1 MPFTYDYPHPAVAA
15 DIAVFTLRR
24 GALNVL
30 LIERGEPPHK
40 GAWAL
45 PGGFLQPDE
54 ELDDCARRE
63 LLEETGVDAELLLHF
78 GNFSAPH
85 RDPRERVISVAY
97 LALLPSDEL
106 RLEASTDAAQA
117 RWFPVDDLPP
127 LAFDH
132 DEILG
137 RALGALSSQARRI
150 SPLFALLPGRFT
162 LSQLQGAYEA
172 VIGEDVE
179 KRNFRKMVSALECVR
194 ETDDFAHGAHRPARL
209 YEPAAA
215 WINPGRDTGRTSAT
229 PPPGARS

>member
-1 MPFTYDYPHPAVAA
+1 MAYTYEYPHPAVAT

-30 LIERGEPPHK
+30 LIERGAEPYR

-54 ELDDCARRE
+54 ELDQCARRE
-63 LLEETGVDAELLLHF
+63 LLEETGVDADLLLHF
-78 GNFSAPH
+78 ANFSAPE

-117 RWFPVDDLPP
+117 RWFAVDSLPL

-132 DEILG
+132 GEILR
-137 RALGALSSQARRI
+137 RALEVLGARARQV
-150 SPLFALLPGRFT
+150 SPLFALLPARFT
-162 LSQLQGAYEA
+162 LSQLQSAYEA
-172 VIGEDVE
+172 VTGEDAE
-179 KRNFRKMVSALECVR
+179 KRNFRKMVATLGCVR
-194 ETDDFAHGAHRPARL
+194 ETEDFAHGAHRPARL
-209 YEPAAA
+209 YEAAA
-215 WINPGRDTGRTSAT
+215 
-229 PPPGARS
+229 

>member
-1 MPFTYDYPHPAVAA
+1 MAFTYDYPHPAVAT

-30 LIERGEPPHK
+30 LIERGAEPFL

-54 ELDDCARRE
+54 ELDQCARRE
-63 LLEETGVDAELLLHF
+63 LLEETGVDADLLLHF
-78 GNFSAPH
+78 DNFSAPR

-106 RLEASTDAAQA
+106 RLEANTDAAQA
-117 RWFPVDDLPP
+117 RWFPVRDLPK

-132 DEILG
+132 ATILR
-137 RALGALSSQARRI
+137 RALEVLGARARRI
-150 SPLFALLPGRFT
+150 SPLFALLPARFT

-172 VIGEDVE
+172 VTGEEAE
-179 KRNFRKMVSALECVR
+179 KRNFRKMVSGIGCVR

-209 YEPAAA
+209 YEAQ
-215 WINPGRDTGRTSAT
+215 S
-229 PPPGARS
+229 

>member
-1 MPFTYDYPHPAVAA
+1 MTFTYDYPHPAVAT

-30 LIERGEPPHK
+30 LIERGGEPYL

-54 ELDDCARRE
+54 ELDQCARRE
-63 LLEETGVDAELLLHF
+63 LLEETGVDADLLLHF
-78 GNFSAPH
+78 DNFSAPD

-117 RWFPVDDLPP
+117 QWFPVGDLPK

-132 DEILG
+132 AEILQ
-137 RALGALSSQARRI
+137 RALQVLGSRARQI
-150 SPLFALLPGRFT
+150 SPLFALLPARFT

-172 VIGEDVE
+172 VTGEDAE
-179 KRNFRKMVSALECVR
+179 KRNFRKMVATLGCVR
-194 ETDDFAHGAHRPARL
+194 ETEDFAHGAHRPARL
-209 YEPAAA
+209 YEA
-215 WINPGRDTGRTSAT
+215 GT
-229 PPPGARS
+229 

>member
-1 MPFTYDYPHPAVAA
+1 MAFTYDYPHPAVAT

-30 LIERGEPPHK
+30 LIERGAEPFL

-54 ELDDCARRE
+54 ELDQCARRE
-63 LLEETGVDAELLLHF
+63 LQEETGVDADLLLHF
-78 GNFSAPH
+78 DNFSAPR

-106 RLEASTDAAQA
+106 RLEANTDAAQA
-117 RWFPVDDLPP
+117 RWFPVRDLPK

-132 DEILG
+132 ATILR
-137 RALGALSSQARRI
+137 RALEVLGARARRI
-150 SPLFALLPGRFT
+150 SPLFALLPARFT

-172 VIGEDVE
+172 VTGEEAE
-179 KRNFRKMVSALECVR
+179 KRNFRKMVSGIGCVR

-209 YEPAAA
+209 YEAQ
-215 WINPGRDTGRTSAT
+215 S
-229 PPPGARS
+229 

>member
-1 MPFTYDYPHPAVAA
+1 MPFTYEYPHPAVAT

-30 LIERGEPPHK
+30 LIERGGDPYR

-54 ELDDCARRE
+54 ELDACAQRE
-63 LLEETGVDAELLLHF
+63 LREETGVDADVLIHF
-78 GNFSAPH
+78 GNFSAPD

-106 RLEASTDAAQA
+106 RIQADTDAAQA
-117 RWFPVDDLPP
+117 KWFALNDLPK

-132 DEILG
+132 EVILG
-137 RALGALSSQARRI
+137 RALEALSSRARQV
-150 SPLFALLPGRFT
+150 SPLFALLPPRFT

-172 VIGEDVE
+172 VIGEEAE
-179 KRNFRKMVSALECVR
+179 KRNFRKMVATLECVR
-194 ETDDFAHGAHRPARL
+194 ETDDFVHGAHRPARL
-209 YEPAAA
+209 YEPSL
-215 WINPGRDTGRTSAT
+215 P
-229 PPPGARS
+229 

>member
-1 MPFTYDYPHPAVAA
+1 MTFTYAYPHPAVAA
-15 DIAVFTLRR
+15 DIVVFTLRL

-30 LIERGEPPHK
+30 LIERGAEPYL

-54 ELDDCARRE
+54 ELDQCARRE
-63 LLEETGVDAELLLHF
+63 LLEETGVDADLLVQF
-78 GNFSAPH
+78 GNFSAPD

-106 RLEASTDAAQA
+106 RLEAQTDAAQA
-117 RWFPVDDLPP
+117 RWFPVGQLPR

-132 DEILG
+132 DQILA
-137 RALGALSSQARRI
+137 RALEVLGARARQI
-150 SPLFALLPGRFT
+150 TPLFALLPTRFT

-172 VIGEDVE
+172 VTGEEAE
-179 KRNFRKMVSALECVR
+179 KRNFRKMVAALDCVL

-209 YEPAAA
+209 YEAAQA
-215 WINPGRDTGRTSAT
+215 
-229 PPPGARS
+229 

>member
-1 MPFTYDYPHPAVAA
+1 MPFTYEYPHPAVAT

-30 LIERGEPPHK
+30 LIERGAEPFL

-54 ELDDCARRE
+54 ELDQCARRE
-63 LLEETGVDAELLLHF
+63 LLEETGVDADLLLHF
-78 GNFSAPH
+78 GNFSATD

-97 LALLPSDEL
+97 LALLASDEL

-117 RWFPVDDLPP
+117 RWFAMDDLPQ

-132 DEILG
+132 AEILR
-137 RALGALSSQARRI
+137 RALEVLGSRARQV
-150 SPLFALLPGRFT
+150 SPLFALLPARFT

-172 VIGEDVE
+172 VSGEDAE
-179 KRNFRKMVSALECVR
+179 KRNFRKMVAALGCVR
-194 ETDDFAHGAHRPARL
+194 ETEDFAHGAHRPARL
-209 YEPAAA
+209 YEA
-215 WINPGRDTGRTSAT
+215 GT
-229 PPPGARS
+229 

>member
-1 MPFTYDYPHPAVAA
+1 MPFTYEHPHPAVAT

-30 LIERGEPPHK
+30 LIERGAEPFR

-54 ELDDCARRE
+54 ELDACARRE
-63 LLEETGVDAELLLHF
+63 LMEETGVTAELLLHIA
-78 GNFSAPH
+78 NFSAPG

-106 RLEASTDAAQA
+106 RLQADTDAAA
-117 RWFPVDDLPP
+117 AKWFPVAELPK

-132 DEILG
+132 DTILD
-137 RALGALSSQARRI
+137 RALVTLAAHARQV
-150 SPLFALLPGRFT
+150 SPLFALLPPRFT

-172 VIGEDVE
+172 VTGDDAE
-179 KRNFRKMVSALECVR
+179 KRNFRKMVAALGCVR
-194 ETDDFAHGAHRPARL
+194 ETEDFAHGSHRPARL
-209 YEPAAA
+209 YEAA
-215 WINPGRDTGRTSAT
+215 I
-229 PPPGARS
+229 

>member
-1 MPFTYDYPHPAVAA
+1 MPYTYDYPHPAVAS

-24 GALNVL
+24 AALHVL
-30 LIERGEPPHK
+30 LIERGGDPFR

-54 ELDDCARRE
+54 ELDACARRE
-63 LLEETGVDAELLLHF
+63 LKEETGVDADVLLHF
-78 GNFSAPH
+78 GNFSAPA

-132 DEILG
+132 PEIL
-137 RALGALSSQARRI
+137 RGALAALSVEARRVA
-150 SPLFALLPGRFT
+150 PLFALLPPRFT
-162 LSQLQGAYEA
+162 LSQLQAAYEA
-172 VIGEDVE
+172 VTGDDAE
-179 KRNFRKMVSALECVR
+179 KRNFRKMVATLGCVR
-194 ETDDFAHGAHRPARL
+194 ETEDFAHGAHRPARL
-209 YEPAAA
+209 YEPA
-215 WINPGRDTGRTSAT
+215 DV
-229 PPPGARS
+229 

>member
-1 MPFTYDYPHPAVAA
+1 MPFTYDYPHPAVAT

-30 LIERGEPPHK
+30 LIQRGAAPHK

-63 LLEETGVDAELLLHF
+63 LREETGVDAELLLHF
-78 GNFSAPH
+78 GNFSAPD

-106 RLEASTDAAQA
+106 RLEASTDAAEAQ
-117 RWFPVDDLPP
+117 WFAVDALPP

-132 DEILG
+132 DEILR
-137 RALGALSSQARRI
+137 RALAALVSQARLV
-150 SPLFALLPGRFT
+150 SPLFALLPRRFT

-172 VIGEDVE
+172 VVGEEAE
-179 KRNFRKMVSALECVR
+179 KRNFRKMVAALDCVR

-215 WINPGRDTGRTSAT
+215 SISPARDRGRTSAN
-229 PPPGARS
+229 PPPAARS